1 MTTRQSIL
9 AKAHWQPVA
18 TLPALKTM
26 PLADLAA
33 LDSLVLFMRA
43 HACSELSES
52 DARAWS
58 RLEGGIEPLARA
70 ASAVE
75 ALEGAGAQDLPA
87 LRAAFDSCAA
97 KRDFGSISRE
107 PRRTYRRVTSVP
119 EDQLPARWLERL
131 EMIEAKRFD
140 GAIKMGDDLFARLKR
155 KLCEYCRFVRSE
167 GLDDEITLEGL
178 RAFLLYETTR
188 ISNRGAPPRPATV
201 RNTFS
206 DLNKYMQIS
215 GDYASTSLPREMGKL
230 VEKLRDA
237 ADGLTARKY
246 AALARIDVKTILP
259 KAQEILDRSAR
270 LENPA
275 QRHVQRNRALA
286 TALPPMTPL
295 RREWHEL
302 VFGRDIVWAD
312 GRYRFRNYKLRKTR
326 HRRRR
331 ENYPGSVHP
340 SVQHFVD
347 AVLLQDEDEKYLDAF
362 REKAE
367 TEHWPLFMHPR
378 GEDVAVNY
386 VSQVWVSILGTGA
399 HIARTMIYDILF
411 ALGIDAARGGM
422 IMNDHQSRQAADEYI
437 GQQAKIASFT
447 VATHEVDDI
456 FDMYMPDEA
465 KGRSG

>member
-1 MTTRQSIL
+1 MTTRQTIL

-18 TLPALKTM
+18 TLPALNTM
-26 PLADLAA
+26 PVADLVA

-43 HACSELSES
+43 HACAELDEA

-58 RLEGGIEPLARA
+58 RLEGGMDSLARA
-70 ASAVE
+70 ACAVE
-75 ALEGAGAQDLPA
+75 ALEGADAPDLPA
-87 LRAAFDSCAA
+87 LRAALDSSAA
-97 KRDFGSISRE
+97 KHAFGSISKE
-107 PRRTYRRVTSVP
+107 PQRTYRRVTSVP
-119 EDQLPARWLERL
+119 EDQLPSRWLDCLER
-131 EMIEAKRFD
+131 IEAKRFD
-140 GAIKMGDDLFARLKR
+140 GAIAMADDIFARLKR

-167 GLDDEITLEGL
+167 GLDDDITLEGL

-188 ISNRGAPPRPATV
+188 ISNRGAPLRPATV
-201 RNTFS
+201 LNTFS
-206 DLNKYMQIS
+206 DLNKYMQLS
-215 GDYASTSLPREMGKL
+215 GDYASTSLPEEMGKL

-237 ADGLTARKY
+237 ADGMTARKY

-259 KAQEILDRSAR
+259 KAQAMLDRSVH

-275 QRHVQRNRALA
+275 QRHIQRNRALA
-286 TALPPMTPL
+286 IALPPMTPL

-302 VFGRDIVWAD
+302 VFGRDIVFAD
-312 GRYRFRNYKLRKTR
+312 GRYRFRDYKLRKTR

-331 ENYPGSVHP
+331 ETYPGSVHP

-347 AVLLQDEDEKYLDAF
+347 AVLLQDEDEKYLDAL

-367 TEHWPLFMHPR
+367 SDQWPVFMHPR
-378 GEDVAVNY
+378 GEDVSVNY

-399 HIARTMIYDILF
+399 HIARAMIYDILF

-437 GQQAKIASFT
+437 GKQAKIASFT
-447 VATHEVDDI
+447 VATNEWDEI
-456 FDMYMPDEA
+456 YDMYVPDET
-465 KGRSG
+465 KGHSR